1 MVRLGRGC
9 GSTTMLDFVILGI
22 VSIGLMLNL
31 GVPVPIGF
39 DFVKGFGFGLVK
51 DHRFGVGL
59 LVSDVKVDY
68 GWKILGSLKSRW
80 IL

>member
-1 MVRLGRGC
+1 
-9 GSTTMLDFVILGI
+9 
-22 VSIGLMLNL
+22 MLNL